1 MIYVDSQRVDTVGG
15 IVRSG
20 KLSGRGVVGCTTM
33 AGAWSLDFF
42 FFIIKSRS
50 FPLNDEVGKALT
62 ETVARAPPAIGS
74 AIGIHGRAIGG
85 GRRCTR

>member
-33 AGAWSLDFF
+33 AGAWSLVFF
-42 FFIIKSRS
+42 FFYNMIEV
-50 FPLNDEVGKALT
+50 FPFE
-62 ETVARAPPAIGS
+62 
-74 AIGIHGRAIGG
+74 
-85 GRRCTR
+85 